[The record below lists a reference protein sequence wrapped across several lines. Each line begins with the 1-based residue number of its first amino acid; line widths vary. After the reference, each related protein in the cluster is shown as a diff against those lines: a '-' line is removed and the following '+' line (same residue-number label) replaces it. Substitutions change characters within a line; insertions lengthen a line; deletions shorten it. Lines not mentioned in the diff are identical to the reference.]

1 MINKTSLLCLG
12 TFFAKSTT
20 IAFTPILWN
29 QEKLRLELLSY
40 HNKKEEIILAVIW
53 WFNNAV
59 LGTKVLFLVY
69 HLYFYLIPEDN
80 LPLIVFQVMFFM
92 INICAMFHNIFL
104 WVWREDV
111 VKLFNECCIFNEASA
126 DEDET
131 FMDPEE
137 PADDDVSIPDTSLG
151 KSFAKAVGSHGVD
164 FLANSA
170 HGVVLRR
177 IKEVPLVE
185 VLKAFSKYVS
195 PQFITHADNLGAANW
210 AVWLKDSES
219 FDKVMRADSLSFGA
233 ASVKLYAYANPIRR
247 VIVRGVPP
255 FVNDADL
262 SACFSKFG
270 ELRGYISHQGLMNAG
285 EEFAH
290 IKSFTRIIEL
300 AIPKGVRVPDV
311 VTVKA
316 NGKEYKLRGDVDP
329 PVLRKITDTNNDN
342 EVMDSIPPFKRPKTL
357 DFQDV
362 SAEEVYESD
371 NSQRSSSKS
380 RRNRGRPK
388 SRTNSDPKPQ
398 TMSEWGFDLW
408 NETNLNPIRHGIFN
422 IQNYTPF
429 FNDCTTL
436 GSVNVHFPFLKTE
449 SDEFLVKIKSEIT
462 AAPNCDG
469 IFVLGDWNFVV
480 DTERDRIDSYR
491 HLCPQ
496 GKDVTFVSR
505 MNDSIEGAIRGDGV
519 CSDFPDRKVVTTRV
533 GITVDEALDGL
544 SSGEKLKMVGSFFA
558 EKFAPSTV
566 NLSNLDNFMSD
577 MPKIPNPG
585 IYESDLSCN
594 EILQAIQKSPNNKA
608 PGLDGLTFEFYKKFS
623 GQFSKILSNLATFS
637 CAEGFLP
644 KSCKSSVATL
654 IYKAGDPKNLKNYR
668 TISLTN
674 TDYKIISS
682 CVKSRLNIALPSI
695 IGPWQTCG
703 VRGSLDQEA
712 AYDRVNLEYLYRV
725 LKNFGYPDNFIK
737 YVKLLH
743 TDFTLVVSVG
753 SDLTAPIS
761 VGVGLKQGDPSASP
775 LYCIAIEPLLFNL
788 HKKLRLSGPSAW
800 RRHPNK
806 YISAYADDT
815 NVLLGHQSQIGIVES
830 EYEKYSQFSSSKL
843 NDQKS
848 VILILGA
855 QAPPTNR
862 FPVVSDGL
870 KILGIF
876 FGNNNY
882 MAQNFT
888 ILMDK
893 FDSNPIFWYIFKV
906 LDPPMGILDA
916 ISKKIENYVW
926 WGSKRWVSRPYV
938 YLPLLNGG
946 LGVRNPTAQIA
957 TFRLTLVNK
966 VLSSLKVGDLYGPNK
981 LKCIEA
987 LPAAVKRH
995 AFSERKK
1002 YIDAVAMVTDSI
1014 DVRWEELDDVLSSHP
1029 QWFRLVTTAVSNP
1042 EKDNVFKF
1050 WHNVEKLETAVR
1062 STTYPEMIEKITAAI
1077 KEGSSVVLIMPISVF
1092 LLSLNDATMP
1102 PFFGSVLPPA
1112 WTEFAPFRIF
1122 LSIVEMYISGFA
1134 WVANV
1139 QLFHLIIC
1147 QAFFIAF
1154 WIGELKLGREKDTQ
1168 LSHFAP
1174 TFRGLQYLNNFYNE
1188 CYSIQVTNMLLFSF
1202 PNQ

>member
-1 MINKTSLLCLG
+1 MG
-12 TFFAKSTT
+12 
-20 IAFTPILWN
+20 IL
-29 QEKLRLELLSY
+29 S
-40 HNKKEEIILAVIW
+40 
-53 WFNNAV
+53 
-59 LGTKVLFLVY
+59 
-69 HLYFYLIPEDN
+69 
-80 LPLIVFQVMFFM
+80 
-92 INICAMFHNIFL
+92 
-104 WVWREDV
+104 
-111 VKLFNECCIFNEASA
+111 

-131 FMDPEE
+131 FIDPEE

-164 FLANSA
+164 FLAYSA

-219 FDKVMRADSLSFGA
+219 FDEVMRADSLSFGA

-270 ELRGYISHQGLMNAG
+270 ELRGHISHQGLMNAG

-316 NGKEYKLRGDVDP
+316 NGKEYKLRVQIGAKKCFKCARKGHISVNCTFKKHPEKIENPLPSNKVDSVPNDQVDSLQGDVDP

-342 EVMDSIPPFKRPKTL
+342 EVRDSIPPFKRRKTL

-398 TMSEWGFDLW
+398 TMSEWGFDLE
-408 NETNLNPIRHGIFN
+408 NNNIKCKYVNVGQQIFMTTKTPEDIKSILVEVRSSIPSSNTSLVTKYAFLLNQETNLNPIRHGIFN

-469 IFVLGDWNFVV
+469 IFVLGDWNFVE

-505 MNDSIEGAIRGDGV
+505 TNDSIEGAIRGDGV

-644 KSCKSSVATL
+644 KSCKSSVAT
-654 IYKAGDPKNLKNYR
+654 
-668 TISLTN
+668 
-674 TDYKIISS
+674 
-682 CVKSRLNIALPSI
+682 
-695 IGPWQTCG
+695 
-703 VRGSLDQEA
+703 
-712 AYDRVNLEYLYRV
+712 
-725 LKNFGYPDNFIK
+725 
-737 YVKLLH
+737 
-743 TDFTLVVSVG
+743 
-753 SDLTAPIS
+753 
-761 VGVGLKQGDPSASP
+761 
-775 LYCIAIEPLLFNL
+775 
-788 HKKLRLSGPSAW
+788 
-800 RRHPNK
+800 
-806 YISAYADDT
+806 
-815 NVLLGHQSQIGIVES
+815 
-830 EYEKYSQFSSSKL
+830 
-843 NDQKS
+843 
-848 VILILGA
+848 
-855 QAPPTNR
+855 
-862 FPVVSDGL
+862 
-870 KILGIF
+870 
-876 FGNNNY
+876 
-882 MAQNFT
+882 
-888 ILMDK
+888 
-893 FDSNPIFWYIFKV
+893 
-906 LDPPMGILDA
+906 
-916 ISKKIENYVW
+916 
-926 WGSKRWVSRPYV
+926 
-938 YLPLLNGG
+938 
-946 LGVRNPTAQIA
+946 
-957 TFRLTLVNK
+957 
-966 VLSSLKVGDLYGPNK
+966 
-981 LKCIEA
+981 
-987 LPAAVKRH
+987 
-995 AFSERKK
+995 
-1002 YIDAVAMVTDSI
+1002 
-1014 DVRWEELDDVLSSHP
+1014 
-1029 QWFRLVTTAVSNP
+1029 
-1042 EKDNVFKF
+1042 
-1050 WHNVEKLETAVR
+1050 
-1062 STTYPEMIEKITAAI
+1062 
-1077 KEGSSVVLIMPISVF
+1077 
-1092 LLSLNDATMP
+1092 
-1102 PFFGSVLPPA
+1102 
-1112 WTEFAPFRIF
+1112 
-1122 LSIVEMYISGFA
+1122 
-1134 WVANV
+1134 
-1139 QLFHLIIC
+1139 
-1147 QAFFIAF
+1147 
-1154 WIGELKLGREKDTQ
+1154 
-1168 LSHFAP
+1168 
-1174 TFRGLQYLNNFYNE
+1174 
-1188 CYSIQVTNMLLFSF
+1188 
-1202 PNQ
+1202 